1 MSKKMILLELRGM
14 YLKSRL
20 IATLLCVTVAMGE
33 GSFAFALQAPETST
47 DAAFK
52 PQSLTKLAVIVA
64 NSNDGSRSGSGLGGR
79 SNEQG
84 SQPNRQRL
92 VEDVFVQS
100 LLELGHVVVARSD
113 LKAVLKEQSLGQS
126 GLTDSNT
133 VAVGKLLN
141 VPAVLVV
148 KITEYASETQR
159 AARRNAP
166 STSGQ
171 VTISARLVS
180 VETGTVWWQGKHTI
194 KEAIDTTSHLQFILE
209 KVADKLAKA
218 FPAKQ
223 PDKPKAFEPGEIKK
237 LALIM
242 ESNAR
247 PGSLRQ
253 QGSSDQLQE
262 VEDKLSIML
271 GNKGYT
277 LVSRTDLQTV
287 MKEKQ
292 FQASGL
298 TEENVT
304 SFGKLLN
311 VPAVLVVRITDSGP
325 PSGQRSNQGVII
337 AAIGARLVSVETG
350 EVLWCRTDI
359 EAKQSASKL
368 DQSQVLTQ
376 VTKKVGDLFP
386 SRK

>member
-1 MSKKMILLELRGM
+1 M
-14 YLKSRL
+14 YLKSLL
-20 IATLLCVTVAMGE
+20 IATLLCFTVALGE
-33 GSFAFALQAPETST
+33 GSFAYALQAPETST

-64 NSNDGSRSGSGLGGR
+64 NSNDGSRSGPGLGGR

-159 AARRNAP
+159 AARRNAQ
-166 STSGQ
+166 STTTGQ

-194 KEAIDTTSHLQFILE
+194 KEAIDTAAHLQFTLG

-223 PDKPKAFEPGEIKK
+223 PDKPKAFEPGEVKK

-242 ESNAR
+242 ESSSR
-247 PGSLRQ
+247 PGSPRP

-277 LVSRTDLQTV
+277 LVSRSDLQTV
-287 MKEKQ
+287 MQEKQ

-325 PSGQRSNQGVII
+325 PSGQRNNSGVII

-350 EVLWCRTDI
+350 EVLWCRTYI
-359 EAKQSASKL
+359 EAKQSSSKL

-386 SRK
+386 NRK

>member
-1 MSKKMILLELRGM
+1 M
-14 YLKSRL
+14 YLNSL
-20 IATLLCVTVAMGE
+20 LMGSLLCFTVALGN
-33 GSFAFALQAPETST
+33 GSFAYALQAPETST

-64 NSNDGSRSGSGLGGR
+64 NSNDGSRSGLGMGGR

-159 AARRNAP
+159 AARRNTQP
-166 STSGQ
+166 STTGQ

-194 KEAIDTTSHLQFILE
+194 KEAIDTAAHLQFTLG
-209 KVADKLAKA
+209 KVSDKLARA
-218 FPAKQ
+218 FPTKQ
-223 PDKPKAFEPGEIKK
+223 PDKPKTFEPAEIKK

-242 ESNAR
+242 ESNSR
-247 PGSLRQ
+247 PGLRQ

-262 VEDKLSIML
+262 VEDKLSILL

-287 MKEKQ
+287 MQEKQ

-325 PSGQRSNQGVII
+325 SGPPVGQRNQGAVI

-350 EVLWCRTDI
+350 EVLWCRTYI
-359 EAKQSASKL
+359 EAKQTSSKL

>member
-1 MSKKMILLELRGM
+1 MTFKSLLN
-14 YLKSRL
+14 
-20 IATLLCVTVAMGE
+20 ATLLCFVVALVD
-33 GSFAFALQAPETST
+33 GSFAYALQAPETST

-64 NSNDGSRSGSGLGGR
+64 NSNDGSRSGLGMGGR

-100 LLELGHVVVARSD
+100 LLELGHIVVARSD

-159 AARRNAP
+159 AARRNTQP
-166 STSGQ
+166 STTGQ

-194 KEAIDTTSHLQFILE
+194 KEAIDTAAHLQFTLG
-209 KVADKLAKA
+209 KVSDKLARA
-218 FPAKQ
+218 FPTKQ
-223 PDKPKAFEPGEIKK
+223 PDKPKTFEPAEIKK

-242 ESNAR
+242 ESNSR
-247 PGSLRQ
+247 PGLRQ

-262 VEDKLSIML
+262 VEDKLSILL

-287 MKEKQ
+287 MQEKQ

-325 PSGQRSNQGVII
+325 SGPPVGQRNQGAVI

-350 EVLWCRTDI
+350 EVLWCRTYI
-359 EAKQSASKL
+359 EAKQTSSKL